1 MCQKTWHSSPF
12 RSGDVTI
19 VSRIS
24 GSHAARHTH
33 EPQQAMVDANSG
45 WSATFVTVSPRA

>member
-1 MCQKTWHSSPF
+1 MCQKTCDSSPF
-12 RSGDVTI
+12 RSGEVTI

-33 EPQQAMVDANSG
+33 EPQQAMVDWKSG
-45 WSATFVTVSPRA
+45 WSATFVIVSPRA